1 MKYKDFATSSLIE
14 KCIEQDGLAWAE
26 FIKRFSPLISFSI
39 KKALSKYSVDF
50 RRAHEDMKDI
60 HQNIMTTLWGKN
72 KLAEVINRDNIN
84 YWLVVTARN
93 ATINHLKAFQKEV
106 LVTDEL
112 FFEKLQAPG
121 SAQRIDRA
129 LDARKEIERF
139 CNRLSSKEKIIFDLF
154 FKKGLGLED
163 IAKIIRS
170 PVGTVSSA
178 VTRMRAKI
186 KYFKK

>member
-1 MKYKDFATSSLIE
+1 MKYKDLATSSLIE
-14 KCIEQDGLAWAE
+14 KCVEQDGLAWAE

-93 ATINHLKAFQKEV
+93 ATINHLKAGQKEV

-121 SAQRIDRA
+121 STQNIDSA
-129 LDARKEIERF
+129 MDARKEIERF
-139 CNRLSSKEKIIFDLF
+139 CNRLSVKEKIIFDLF
-154 FKKGLGLED
+154 FKKGVGLEG
-163 IAKIIRS
+163 IAKIMRI